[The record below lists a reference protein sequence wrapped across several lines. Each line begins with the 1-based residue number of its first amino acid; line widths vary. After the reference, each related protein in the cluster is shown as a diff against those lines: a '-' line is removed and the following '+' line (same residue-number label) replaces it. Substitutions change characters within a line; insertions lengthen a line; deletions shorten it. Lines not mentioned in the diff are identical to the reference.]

1 LLLYLLRDYFSDHR
15 NSKTICK
22 YKEAIARNP
31 SFHRRWG
38 GFHQFH
44 LEIDGNKK
52 NILIIL
58 FILSN
63 LTYYNRI
70 HSNKLLFAILRENK
84 MKIYVCVKHVPDS
97 AAKITIVGSNRIDES
112 VTFLMNPYDEHAIEE
127 AARLKKQVG
136 GVEVIAVSVG
146 KTDAANTIQSA
157 LAMGADRGILVTT
170 DSRPDSLVTA
180 RALKAAI
187 EQDGQA
193 DIIFTGKESIDS
205 EGFQTMHRLAAAMD
219 MPAASGVESFAL
231 EPGRVRVECDFEAGA
246 REVIEM
252 SLPCVIGCGKGLN
265 KPSYPTLPAI
275 IKARKKEVQQ
285 IDLQSLNIGKPA
297 GSIEIL
303 ELKTAVEERE
313 PQEIKGAPEEIAG
326 EIARILREEAKIIT
340 ER

>member
-1 LLLYLLRDYFSDHR
+1 
-15 NSKTICK
+15 
-22 YKEAIARNP
+22 
-31 SFHRRWG
+31 
-38 GFHQFH
+38 
-44 LEIDGNKK
+44 
-52 NILIIL
+52 
-58 FILSN
+58 
-63 LTYYNRI
+63 
-70 HSNKLLFAILRENK
+70 

-97 AAKITIVGSNRIDES
+97 AAKVTITGNNQIDES

-136 GVEVIAVSVG
+136 AAEIIAVSVG
-146 KTDAANTIQSA
+146 KADAANTIQSA

-187 EQDGQA
+187 EQDGRA
-193 DIIFTGKESIDS
+193 DIIFTGKASIDS
-205 EGFQTMHRLAAAMD
+205 EGFQTMYRLAAAMD
-219 MPAASGVESFAL
+219 MPAASGVASFAL
-231 EPGRVRVECDFEAGA
+231 ERGRVLVECDLEAGA

-303 ELKTAVEERE
+303 ELKPAIEERR
-313 PQEIKGAPEEIAG
+313 PQEVKGAPEEIAD
-326 EIARILREEAKIIT
+326 ELVRILREDAKILS
-340 ER
+340 